1 MKWVISDADIP
12 SFVKIL
18 KSMAKIGNELHLE
31 TDNEVNL
38 KLQTVNPAH
47 SVHFELILR
56 EEFFIDCEPSQDT
69 QTRFVQF
76 FRLGLIV
83 VVILMSFV
91 NLVSSI
97 FMPFSIPKFRHE
109 DLLKK
114 FMSLLF
120 IS

>member
-47 SVHFELILR
+47 SVHFELVLR
-56 EEFFIDCEPSQDT
+56 EEFFIGCEPSQDT
-69 QTRFVQF
+69 QTRFVYLCITLLSSFKTHEF
-76 FRLGLIV
+76 FFY
-83 VVILMSFV
+83 S
-91 NLVSSI
+91 
-97 FMPFSIPKFRHE
+97 
-109 DLLKK
+109 
-114 FMSLLF
+114 
-120 IS
+120 